1 VITIIA
7 YGDPAPQGSKKFVG
21 IAQATGRGILVE
33 SSKRVK
39 PWRQDVEHAAR
50 EAMQFGKLP
59 ALDEPLYVRMV
70 FTMPKP
76 KSAKKRSRTYPMRK
90 PDVSKLCRSTEDA
103 LTTGGVWAD
112 DSRVVEYLRLAKV
125 FPGEDPE
132 ALNLPGVLVQVLTV
146 AEAIEQVTGKQFT
159 VRDVLAAS
167 LDLVG
172 GGKPALHRGVTRGEG
187 A

>member
-1 VITIIA
+1 MITIIA

-21 IAQATGRGILVE
+21 IAKATGRGILVE

-132 ALNLPGVLVQVLTV
+132 ALDLPGVRISICTQADFSGRVDT
-146 AEAIEQVTGKQFT
+146 
-159 VRDVLAAS
+159 DVFCVGPCELA
-167 LDLVG
+167 LVG
-172 GGKPALHRGVTRGEG
+172 GGKA